1 MKTCLC
7 GGITDAHALCT
18 EFADLGYPFA
28 AYIFMDGKAGCFV
41 KSPAQMIFGY
51 KKFFVQKVKGDIFR
65 IMIINIEDNGLD
77 RAACKVCI
85 GKGCNFI
92 NQVQDFY

>member
-1 MKTCLC
+1 MKTRLC
-7 GGITDAHALCT
+7 GGIADAHALCT
-18 EFADLGYPFA
+18 EFTDTGYPLA
-28 AYIFMDGKAGCFV
+28 AYVFMNGKTGGFV

-77 RAACKVCI
+77 RATRKVRI

-92 NQVQDFY
+92 NQV